1 MANSMTAFGR
11 ARVLSADGKKDITA
25 EIKSVNSRFLDCSV
39 RLPRFWS
46 YLEEKVKAYLTESG
60 ITRGKVEI
68 YIGADVLEQDGLE
81 ITLDKDAAAAYIGAL
96 RALKN
101 EFPELKDDISVMTV
115 AQNRDLFVTKKAED
129 DIEKDWQDLKAAL
142 DVAIATFLNNRAAE
156 GERLIRDLTGKVE
169 GIREITKKIKTISEG
184 NIAGYSE
191 KLTERIKKLLSD
203 FDVEIAESR
212 ILTEA
217 AIFADK
223 AAIDEEL
230 VRLDSHFQSYYEI
243 IESTQ
248 PAGRRLDFL
257 VQEMNRE
264 TNTIGSKSQDAEIA
278 HLVVDIKTE
287 LEKIREQVQNIE

>member
-11 ARVLSADGKKDITA
+11 ARVLSADGKKDITV

-46 YLEEKVKAYLTESG
+46 YLEEKVKGYLTERG

-68 YIGADVLEQDGLE
+68 YVGADVLSQDGLE
-81 ITLDKDAAAAYIGAL
+81 ITLDRDAAAAYIGAL
-96 RALKN
+96 KALKDG
-101 EFPELKDDISVMTV
+101 FPELRDDISVMTV
-115 AQNRDLFVTKKAED
+115 ARNPDVFVTKKAED
-129 DIEKDWQDLKAAL
+129 DAEKDWQDLKGAL
-142 DVAIATFLNNRAAE
+142 DVAIGTFLKNRAAE
-156 GERLIRDLTGKVE
+156 GERLITDLSAKVE
-169 GIREITKKIKTISEG
+169 NIRTLAAKIKVISEA
-184 NIAGYSE
+184 NISGYSE
-191 KLTERIKKLLSD
+191 KLTERIKKLLDD
-203 FDVEIAESR
+203 FDIEIAESR

-223 AAIDEEL
+223 AAIDEEI
-230 VRLDSHFQSYYEI
+230 VRLDSHFKSYYEI
-243 IESTQ
+243 IGDSQ

-278 HLVVDIKTE
+278 RLVVDIKTE